1 MNNEQ
6 DLKKRT
12 IKTLDQDRNVKGTE
26 GSIIVCSNEG
36 EGIKQ
41 KKMERVH
48 AENLPNGRTPM
59 MMIRYKF
66 MATR

>member
-1 MNNEQ
+1 MYICVDEQWTMNNERWTMNNEQ

-36 EGIKQ
+36 EGIK
-41 KKMERVH
+41 
-48 AENLPNGRTPM
+48 
-59 MMIRYKF
+59 
-66 MATR
+66 